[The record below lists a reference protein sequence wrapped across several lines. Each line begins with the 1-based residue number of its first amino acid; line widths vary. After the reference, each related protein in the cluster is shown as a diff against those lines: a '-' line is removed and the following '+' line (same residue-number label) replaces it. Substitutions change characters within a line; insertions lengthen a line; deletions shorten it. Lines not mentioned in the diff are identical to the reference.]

1 VSSPVRIPADVE
13 RPDRVLGSLTARQ
26 VTILTVTGLVLYTA
40 WTATRTVIPLLVFLI
55 PAVPLAA
62 SAAILALGQRDGITL
77 DRLALAAIHHRLAPR
92 HRVACPEGARPV
104 PDWLTAH
111 ATGDSLPGTH
121 GARPAALHLPAT
133 GVHPNTSGA
142 GVGVVDLG
150 PDGLALVA
158 VASTVNFAL
167 RTPAEQEALV
177 AGFGGYLH
185 SLTDP
190 VQLLVRTE
198 RLDLTPQITEL
209 RERAGGLAHPA
220 LETAALEHADYLAQL
235 AAQSDLLRRQV
246 LLILREPRR
255 PADSATRMTGESPL
269 GARRRGGRERDRG
282 SAAARRVAESRL
294 LRRLADAVELLGPAG
309 IVVSPLD
316 AGQATAV
323 LAAACNPDTVLPPA
337 PGSAAPD
344 EIITTPAPPSD
355 PYHSHNLGSV
365 DNAGAGAATPG
376 EHWAG
381 DWPPDWQQA
390 SSRDWPPG
398 WADEGDYATDDG
410 VGQRGWA
417 A

>member
-1 VSSPVRIPADVE
+1 MSSPVRIPADVE

-26 VTILTVTGLVLYTA
+26 VTILTVTGLVLYTV
-40 WTATRTVIPLLVFLI
+40 WTAIRTVIPLLMFLI

-62 SAAILALGQRDGITL
+62 SVAILALGQRDGITL
-77 DRLALAAIHHRLAPR
+77 DRLALAAIRHRLAPR
-92 HRVACPEGARPV
+92 HRVACPEGARPA
-104 PDWLTAH
+104 PDWLAAH
-111 ATGDSLPGTH
+111 ATGDPLPGTR

-133 GVHPNTSGA
+133 GVHPTTSGG

-198 RLDLTPQITEL
+198 RLDLSSQITEL

-235 AAQSDLLRRQV
+235 AAQTDLLRRQV
-246 LLILREPRR
+246 LLILHEPRR
-255 PADSATRMTGESPL
+255 PADSATRMTGESSL
-269 GARRRGGRERDRG
+269 GPRCCGGRERDRG
-282 SAAARRVAESRL
+282 TTAARRVAESRL

-323 LAAACNPDTVLPPA
+323 LATACNPDTGLPPA
-337 PGSAAPD
+337 PGLAAPD
-344 EIITTPAPPSD
+344 EIITTPASPSD
-355 PYHSHNLGSV
+355 PYPSHNLGSV

-376 EHWAG
+376 EHWAD
-381 DWPPDWQQA
+381 DWPP
-390 SSRDWPPG
+390 DWPPG
-398 WADEGDYATDDG
+398 WADEGGYATDDE
-410 VGQRGWA
+410 VGQRGWTA
-417 A
+417 

>member
-1 VSSPVRIPADVE
+1 MSTPVRIPADVE

-26 VTILTVTGLVLYTA
+26 VAILTVTGLVLYAT

-77 DRLALAAIHHRLAPR
+77 DRLALAAIRHRLAPR

-104 PDWLTAH
+104 PDWLATH
-111 ATGDSLPGTH
+111 ATGDPLPGTR

-133 GVHPNTSGA
+133 GVHPTTSG
-142 GVGVVDLG
+142 GGLGVVDLG

-220 LETAALEHADYLAQL
+220 LETAALEHADYLAHL
-235 AAQSDLLRRQV
+235 AAQTDLLRRQV

-255 PADSATRMTGESPL
+255 PA
-269 GARRRGGRERDRG
+269 
-282 SAAARRVAESRL
+282 ARRVAESRL
-294 LRRLADAVELLGPAG
+294 VRRLADAVELLGPAG

-337 PGSAAPD
+337 PGLAAPD
-344 EIITTPAPPSD
+344 EIITTPASLSGPYPS
-355 PYHSHNLGSV
+355 HSLGSADSV
-365 DNAGAGAATPG
+365 GAGAATPG
-376 EHWAG
+376 EHWAD
-381 DWPPDWQQA
+381 DWPPDWPQD
-390 SSRDWPPG
+390 SSRDWAHR
-398 WADEGDYATDDG
+398 WADEGDYATDDE
-410 VGQRGWA
+410 VGQRGWTA
-417 A
+417 

>member
-1 VSSPVRIPADVE
+1 MSSPVRIPADVE

-26 VTILTVTGLVLYTA
+26 VAILTVTGLVLYAA
-40 WTATRTVIPLLVFLI
+40 WTAIRTVIPLLVFLI

-62 SAAILALGQRDGITL
+62 SVAILALGQRDGSTL
-77 DRLALAAIHHRLAPR
+77 DRLALAAVRHRLAPR
-92 HRVACPEGARPV
+92 HRVACPEGARPA
-104 PDWLTAH
+104 PDWLAAH
-111 ATGDSLPGTH
+111 ATGDPLPGAR

-133 GVHPNTSGA
+133 GVHPTTSGA
-142 GVGVVDLG
+142 AVGVVDLG

-167 RTPAEQEALV
+167 RTPAEQDALV

-220 LETAALEHADYLAQL
+220 LETAALEHADYLAHL
-235 AAQSDLLRRQV
+235 AAQTDLLRRQV

-255 PADSATRMTGESPL
+255 PADSATRMTGESPV
-269 GARRRGGRERDRG
+269 GAGRRGGRERDRG
-282 SAAARRVAESRL
+282 TTAARRVAESRL

-323 LAAACNPDTVLPPA
+323 LAAACNPDTVLPPTPA
-337 PGSAAPD
+337 LAAPD
-344 EIITTPAPPSD
+344 EIITTPASPSD
-355 PYHSHNLGSV
+355 PYPSHNLGYV
-365 DNAGAGAATPG
+365 DNGGAGAATPG

-381 DWPPDWQQA
+381 DGPPDWPQD
-390 SSRDWPPG
+390 SSRDWPHR
-398 WADEGDYATDDG
+398 WADEGDYATDDE
-410 VGQRGWA
+410 VGQRGWTA
-417 A
+417 

>member
-26 VTILTVTGLVLYTA
+26 VTILTVTGLVLYAA
-40 WTATRTVIPLLVFLI
+40 WTAIRTVIPLLVFLI

-62 SAAILALGQRDGITL
+62 SIAILALGQRDGITL
-77 DRLALAAIHHRLAPR
+77 DRLALAAIRHRLAPR
-92 HRVACPEGARPV
+92 HRVACPGGARRV
-104 PDWLTAH
+104 PDWLAAH
-111 ATGDSLPGTH
+111 ATGDPLPGAC
-121 GARPAALHLPAT
+121 GARSVALHLPAT
-133 GVHPNTSGA
+133 GVHPTTSG
-142 GVGVVDLG
+142 GGLGVVDLG

-167 RTPAEQEALV
+167 RTPVEQEVLV

-198 RLDLTPQITEL
+198 RLDLSSQITEL
-209 RERAGGLAHPA
+209 RDRAGGLAHPA
-220 LETAALEHADYLAQL
+220 LETAALEHADYLAHL
-235 AAQSDLLRRQV
+235 AAQTDLLRRQV

-255 PADSATRMTGESPL
+255 PADSATRMTGESPV
-269 GARRRGGRERDRG
+269 GAGRRGGRERDRG
-282 SAAARRVAESRL
+282 TTAARRVAESRL
-294 LRRLADAVELLGPAG
+294 VRRLADAVELLGPAG

-316 AGQATAV
+316 VGQATGV

-337 PGSAAPD
+337 PGLAAPD
-344 EIITTPAPPSD
+344 EIITTSASPSD
-355 PYHSHNLGSV
+355 PYPSHNLGSV

-376 EHWAG
+376 EHW
-381 DWPPDWQQA
+381 PD
-390 SSRDWPPG
+390 DWPPG
-398 WADEGDYATDDG
+398 WADEGDYATDDE

>member
-13 RPDRVLGSLTARQ
+13 RPDRVLGSLTDRQ
-26 VTILTVTGLVLYTA
+26 VTILTVTGLVLYMA
-40 WTATRTVIPLLVFLI
+40 WTAIRTVIPLLVFLI

-92 HRVACPEGARPV
+92 HRVACPEGARPA
-104 PDWLTAH
+104 PDWLATH
-111 ATGDSLPGTH
+111 ATDDPLPGAH

-133 GVHPNTSGA
+133 GVHPTTSGA

-185 SLTDP
+185 SLTGP
-190 VQLLVRTE
+190 VQLLVCTQ
-198 RLDLTPQITEL
+198 RLDLTSQITEL

-220 LETAALEHADYLAQL
+220 LETAALEHADYLAHL

-269 GARRRGGRERDRG
+269 GARRHCGRQRDRG
-282 SAAARRVAESRL
+282 TTAARRVAESRL
-294 LRRLADAVELLGPAG
+294 ARRLADAVELLGPAG

-337 PGSAAPD
+337 PGLAAPD
-344 EIITTPAPPSD
+344 EIITTPASPSD
-355 PYHSHNLGSV
+355 PYPSHNLGSV

-376 EHWAG
+376 EHWA
-381 DWPPDWQQA
+381 D
-390 SSRDWPPG
+390 DWPPG
-398 WADEGDYATDDG
+398 WADEGGYATDDG

>member
-1 VSSPVRIPADVE
+1 MSSPVRIPADVE

-26 VTILTVTGLVLYTA
+26 VTILTVTGLVLYAA
-40 WTATRTVIPLLVFLI
+40 WTAIRTVIPLLVFLI
-55 PAVPLAA
+55 PAVPLAV

-77 DRLALAAIHHRLAPR
+77 DRLALAAIRHRLAPR

-104 PDWLTAH
+104 PDWLATH
-111 ATGDSLPGTH
+111 ATGDPLPGAH

-133 GVHPNTSGA
+133 GVHPTTSGG

-198 RLDLTPQITEL
+198 RLDLSSQISEL

-220 LETAALEHADYLAQL
+220 LETAALEHADYLAHL

-255 PADSATRMTGESPL
+255 PADSATRMTGESSV
-269 GARRRGGRERDRG
+269 GAGRRGGRERDRDRG

-294 LRRLADAVELLGPAG
+294 VRRLADAVELLGPAG

-337 PGSAAPD
+337 QGLAAPD
-344 EIITTPAPPSD
+344 EIITTSASPSN
-355 PYHSHNLGSV
+355 PHPSHNLGSV
-365 DNAGAGAATPG
+365 DNAGAGAVTPG
-376 EHWAG
+376 EHWA
-381 DWPPDWQQA
+381 D
-390 SSRDWPPG
+390 DWPPG
-398 WADEGDYATDDG
+398 WADEGGYATDDG

>member
-1 VSSPVRIPADVE
+1 
-13 RPDRVLGSLTARQ
+13 
-26 VTILTVTGLVLYTA
+26 VTILTVTGLVLYAA
-40 WTATRTVIPLLVFLI
+40 WTAIRTVIPLLVFLI

-62 SAAILALGQRDGITL
+62 SVAILALGQRDGITL
-77 DRLALAAIHHRLAPR
+77 DRLALAAIRHRLAPR

-104 PDWLTAH
+104 PDWLATH
-111 ATGDSLPGTH
+111 ATGDPLPGAR
-121 GARPAALHLPAT
+121 GARPAALYLPAT
-133 GVHPNTSGA
+133 GVHPTTSGA

-167 RTPAEQEALV
+167 RTPAEQEVLV

-198 RLDLTPQITEL
+198 RLDLSSQITEL

-246 LLILREPRR
+246 LVILREPRR
-255 PADSATRMTGESPL
+255 SADSATRMTGESSL
-269 GARRRGGRERDRG
+269 GPRRRGGRERDRG
-282 SAAARRVAESRL
+282 TAAARRVAESRL

-337 PGSAAPD
+337 PGLAAPD
-344 EIITTPAPPSD
+344 EIITTPASPSD
-355 PYHSHNLGSV
+355 PYHSHNLGSTYSV
-365 DNAGAGAATPG
+365 GARAATPG
-376 EHWAG
+376 DHWAD
-381 DWPPDWQQA
+381 DWPQD

-398 WADEGDYATDDG
+398 WADEGDYATDDE
-410 VGQRGWA
+410 VGQRGWTA
-417 A
+417 